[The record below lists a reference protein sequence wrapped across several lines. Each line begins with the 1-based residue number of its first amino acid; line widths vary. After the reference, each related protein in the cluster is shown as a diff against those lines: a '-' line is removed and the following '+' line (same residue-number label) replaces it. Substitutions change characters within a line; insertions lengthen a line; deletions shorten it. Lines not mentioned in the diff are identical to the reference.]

1 MDSRLCICTVPIMSY
16 NRRDRSRLHLL
27 PLHSGVSAECLPRGT
42 CMSSI
47 VADPIASAST
57 GGLSTNSNR
66 AILAFLTLSTL
77 GAWSTTTI
85 ADEPAKR
92 FLSRLREEGYYDQ
105 GLKYLEISAAKNRL
119 PDSMKAD
126 LPLERVIL
134 MQESLKSVKT
144 PQQRDERIAAIEK
157 GYREFLSASPTHS
170 RRSETQTKLGD
181 LLLDRGQTALDESK
195 KPENVVSSESWR
207 SKSRQAYTEAL
218 DLYKKISEE
227 LKPILE
233 SMAGDK
239 IKTLKIE
246 GKGLN
251 ELKELRDQYQREYR
265 QAQILEAK
273 TMDFV
278 AQTYDDP
285 SPDRKISLEKSES
298 SFKAIV
304 EKTIGAQEAG
314 RRFLSLLYLGAVQVQ
329 LGKLDEARDSYTRVA
344 DNEESGIF
352 RTWKVQAIAEI
363 IRIDSSAKA
372 AKYEAAVQRG
382 DEALKSSAPKERDD
396 PEWLDLQLALAD
408 ARMAWG
414 KTIDAKKEENK
425 FRNNRKAARDL
436 LQAILKKKGPHLV
449 KAKKSLSELGIETE
463 EKVDDKLPNTKA
475 WADTI
480 KIARERLDRAETA
493 ESTLSVLQQQFADVA
508 DSEKPTIQAQLQTT
522 IDDVLRDRKQ
532 AIELY
537 QRALGMFRDSDSRDE
552 LLDTKFLLAYLH
564 LKTEQYWETV
574 ALAQE
579 LLVSGKG
586 TDKALKSGG
595 FALIGFGKI
604 VSEVPSDRQLAFV
617 RPLENLANQLNTID
631 PASDEAKNAVDLLVK
646 LDLIHKR
653 NEDALKHIEI
663 GKGNSGGSSASL
675 VGQILW
681 GEYQQAAFEHR
692 KNKTEETS
700 EDTDKKQKAE
710 NLLRS
715 TWDAM
720 SADKA
725 DKTIFAGVNTLA
737 NIYLMSD
744 RIDEALAIINAPS
757 KGAIALADS
766 VSDLDVNV
774 KLEAY
779 RLKLQAMVQA
789 AGSGKQPLTIEN
801 VTQIVQKM
809 KVLSAGDDTLLTN
822 SLNNLA
828 VKLVSKLEASKNAGE
843 KAKLASAFGVMVQQ
857 LVEVSSDVAILDSA
871 GSSIF
876 STATQMLKDST
887 QEANGKALMVI
898 AESAFNKVALKP
910 VAELIAANRKPEDFQ
925 FRLARAKSGAGKN
938 EEAHALFLQLLTSN
952 PRVLTIQVEAARNL
966 QAWSKDKDTELLKK
980 AVFGAEPNAKKI
992 KIIWGWGEINKV
1004 TATRVSDFKEVFFEA
1019 RLNIAKCFRLIAIAE
1034 PTQEKKKQGLEN
1046 ALSKIRETYQTY
1058 PELGS
1063 SEIRAG
1069 FEKLLRELQQDLG
1082 KPVSGLLEFKS

>member
-1 MDSRLCICTVPIMSY
+1 
-16 NRRDRSRLHLL
+16 
-27 PLHSGVSAECLPRGT
+27 
-42 CMSSI
+42 MSSI

-493 ESTLSVLQQQFADVA
+493 
-508 DSEKPTIQAQLQTT
+508 T
-522 IDDVLRDRKQ
+522 IDDDVSRDRKQ

-574 ALAQE
+574 ALAQD

-653 NEDALKHIEI
+653 NEDALKHIAI

-725 DKTIFAGVNTLA
+725 DKTLVAGVNTLA

-744 RIDEALAIINAPS
+744 RIDEALAIIDAPS

-876 STATQMLKDST
+876 STATQMLKDPT
-887 QEANGKALMVI
+887 QESNGKALMVI
-898 AESAFNKVALKP
+898 AESAFNKVAAKP
-910 VAELIAANRKPEDFQ
+910 VAELIAAKRKPEDFQ
-925 FRLARAKSGAGKN
+925 FRLALAKSGAGKY
-938 EEAHALFLQLLTSN
+938 EEAHALFLQSLKSN
-952 PRVLTIQVEAARNL
+952 PNVLTIQVEAARNL
-966 QAWSKDKDTELLKK
+966 QAWSKGKDAELLKK
-980 AVFGAEPNAKKI
+980 AVFGAELDAKKANT
-992 KIIWGWGEINKV
+992 IWGWGRISTV
-1004 TATRVSDFKEVFFEA
+1004 TATRVADFKEVFFEA
-1019 RLNIAKCFRLIAIAE
+1019 RLNIAKGFRLIAIAE
-1034 PTQEKKKQGLEN
+1034 ATPEKKKQGLEK
-1046 ALSKIRETYQTY
+1046 ALTKIRETYQTY

-1069 FEKLLRELQQDLG
+1069 FEKLLRELQQELG
-1082 KPVSGLLEFKS
+1082 KPVSGLLEYKP

>member
-1 MDSRLCICTVPIMSY
+1 
-16 NRRDRSRLHLL
+16 
-27 PLHSGVSAECLPRGT
+27 
-42 CMSSI
+42 MSSI
-47 VADPIASAST
+47 VADPIASAPT
-57 GGLSTNSNR
+57 GGLSTNSHR
-66 AILAFLTLSTL
+66 AFLAVLALSTF

-157 GYREFLSASPTHS
+157 GYHEFLSASPTHS

-239 IKTLKIE
+239 IKTIKIE
-246 GKGLN
+246 GKGPN

-285 SPDRKISLEKSES
+285 SSDRKTWLEKSES
-298 SFKAIV
+298 NFKAIV

-329 LGKLDEARDSYTRVA
+329 LGKLDESRDSYTRVA

-382 DEALKSSAPKERDD
+382 DEALKSSAAKERDD

-408 ARMAWG
+408 ARLAWG

-425 FRNNRKAARDL
+425 FRNNRKAAREL

-493 ESTLSVLQQQFADVA
+493 ESTLSILQLID
-508 DSEKPTIQAQLQTT
+508 
-522 IDDVLRDRKQ
+522 DDVLRDRKQ

-537 QRALGMFRDSDSRDE
+537 QRALGMFGGSESRDE
-552 LLDTKFLLAYLH
+552 LLDAKYLLAYLH

-700 EDTDKKQKAE
+700 EDKDKKQKAE
-710 NLLRS
+710 SLLRS
-715 TWDAM
+715 TWEAM
-720 SADKA
+720 AANKA
-725 DKTIFAGVNTLA
+725 DKTLVAGVNTLA

-744 RIDEALAIINAPS
+744 RIDEALAIIDAPS
-757 KGAIALADS
+757 KGSIALANS
-766 VSDLDVNV
+766 VPDLDVNV

-789 AGSGKQPLTIEN
+789 AGTGKQPLTTEN

-876 STATQMLKDST
+876 TTATQMLKDPT
-887 QEANGKALMVI
+887 QEANGKALMII
-898 AESAFNKVALKP
+898 AESAFNKVASKP
-910 VAELIAANRKPEDFQ
+910 VAELIAAKRKPEDFQ
-925 FRLARAKSGAGKN
+925 FRLALAKSGAGKY
-938 EEAHALFLQLLTSN
+938 EETHALFLQLLTSN
-952 PRVLTIQVEAARNL
+952 PNVLTIQVEAARNL
-966 QAWSKDKDTELLKK
+966 QAWSKGKDAELLQK
-980 AVFGAEPNAKKI
+980 AVYGAEPNAKKGNTV
-992 KIIWGWGEINKV
+992 WGWGKISTV
-1004 TATRVSDFKEVFFEA
+1004 TATRVTDFKEVFFEA
-1019 RLNIAKCFRLIAIAE
+1019 RLNIAKGFRLIALAE
-1034 PTQEKKKQGLEN
+1034 PNPEKKKQGLEK

-1069 FEKLLRELQQDLG
+1069 FEKLIRELQQDLG